1 MIPRLCPYVYK
12 NFVRN
17 YERAYISSEC
27 PYYTL
32 DSSDPYFM
40 FLEKNIKGPY
50 ILLVCIII
58 NYYFGKWGGI
68 KAYFAALSLSAN
80 VTFSINSVL
89 HTFGYRNFYND
100 NSRNFIL
107 YLPLLMG
114 DHLHNNHHKTCFCVN
129 NRVKWYEF
137 DPAYIIFCI
146 FY

>member
-1 MIPRLCPYVYK
+1 
-12 NFVRN
+12 
-17 YERAYISSEC
+17 
-27 PYYTL
+27 
-32 DSSDPYFM
+32 M

-146 FY
+146 LEKFKLIKNLQHSKINDTRRHPGNISMAHLYTNN